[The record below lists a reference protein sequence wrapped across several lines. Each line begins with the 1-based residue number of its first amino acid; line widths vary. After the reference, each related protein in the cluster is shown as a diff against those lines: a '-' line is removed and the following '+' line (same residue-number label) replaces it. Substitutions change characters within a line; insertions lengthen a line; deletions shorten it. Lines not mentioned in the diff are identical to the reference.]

1 MLIKNYNAAPLPFQG
16 QKRRFITE
24 FRKALEVFS
33 FANIFVDLFGGSGLL
48 SHVIKQVYPN
58 KIVVYNDFDN
68 YSLRLENIERTNIL
82 LRQIRILLANV
93 KPAEKIPV
101 NISKKIFKIIQGE
114 ERENG
119 YVDYITLS
127 ASLMFSCN
135 YVTNFVELSKSTL
148 YNRVRN
154 TDYPLADDYLTGIKV
169 VHKDYK
175 ELFKEY
181 KNNNNVFIVD
191 PPYLSTD
198 SSIYTN
204 TKYWK
209 LPDYLDVLKVLDG
222 TSYIYFTSSKSSIL
236 ELCTWIERNLKIST
250 PFNSCVKSE
259 MSVRINHNSTYKD
272 IMLYKKIG

>member
-181 KNNNNVFIVD
+181 KNNNNVVFIVD

-198 SSIYTN
+198 TSTYTN
-204 TKYWK
+204 TSYWK
-209 LPDYLDVLKVLDG
+209 LSDYLDVLKVLDG
-222 TSYIYFTSSKSSIL
+222 TFYIYFTSNKSSVL
-236 ELCTWIERNLKIST
+236 ELCVWIERNLNASN
-250 PFNSCVKSE
+250 PFNNCIINE
-259 MSVRINHNSTYKD
+259 ISVRLNHSSTYKD
-272 IMLYKKIG
+272 IMLYKK